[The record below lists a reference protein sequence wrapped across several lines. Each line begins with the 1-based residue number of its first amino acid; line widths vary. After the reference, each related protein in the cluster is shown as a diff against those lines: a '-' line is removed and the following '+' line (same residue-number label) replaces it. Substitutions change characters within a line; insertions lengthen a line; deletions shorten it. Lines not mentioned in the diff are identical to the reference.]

1 MKKGQYVRCPVI
13 LEKNDLE
20 YPRIFVTGQ
29 IVAVNEIAETAKIV
43 LHDLYGSK
51 KYYEHIEPT
60 MELSF
65 SRINRCCAM
74 VNAECLTNAGQGIII
89 CKCRKRILDFEYYY
103 VRLQNGDIKKFSE
116 SEIKIDYTCGDY
128 DPLKQMRK
136 YEFHNP
142 SWIASR
148 LIVSRNMNYINNSM
162 LGFDVIAG
170 CRTFLL
176 THQINTVQRI
186 LESRPIRYMLADEV
200 GLGKTIEACLILKIL
215 KSENSAF
222 SALIIVPKALLN
234 QWKSELKN
242 KFRIEAV
249 IYKPEDKVIFYLR
262 QRNKIS
268 MIALTA
274 LEDITDTQYLFD
286 FNWDI
291 LIVDE
296 THRLLQ
302 MSDEYNCVQYLSK
315 KINNI
320 LLLSA
325 TPIQN
330 RKDEYLN
337 LLKLLEPKRYE
348 NITEIQFSELV
359 EKQEEVQ
366 SVVSNILYY
375 MDDERYD
382 DVYDELVALSDY
394 LQDSYMKNY
403 LGKFDIE
410 RAYEHI
416 SELEEIISYI
426 VENYRIEK
434 KVIRN
439 RRNCIGE
446 KLAQRK
452 VYPIA
457 YDIFDDFDNKEA
469 ITYRNL
475 IEYLNKNND
484 ETIDF
489 VSNVVAPLLQAFFSS
504 PWAFYAT
511 LENLNIN
518 NDTLTDLTKKW
529 LERTEEDI
537 KNYSR
542 AIDVF
547 SEIPNRFFRCIEW
560 LEQKVNVKNNNVK
573 IVVFTSFK
581 ETLTKLSDLLL
592 LRGINHVQFCKEMSL
607 ESLEMSVYD
616 FQTNDTCKI
625 ILCDETGGEG
635 RNFQNADYVIHFD
648 LPWTVNEIEQR
659 IGRLDR
665 LGREEHKRIVTSV
678 VLYTVD
684 TIEEQLFLV
693 WKQGLE
699 IFTHSLSGLEI
710 ITSDLNQMIAEA
722 ISYDLENGLSK
733 SIDEILDMT
742 HNIREK
748 VSDEQEYDAGVA
760 IYRPLTLAINDVL
773 SKYQDSSNNL
783 FKTAMVKWGAQ
794 SGLKTVEKD
803 EAVVEIPDTMFGIK
817 SAIQTILVP
826 PNWNRYQG
834 TASLRIHNKIVGT
847 FDRKTAIK
855 REDLLFYTVG
865 DPVFDCIINNAI
877 NSFRGRSCAVIT
889 KKDDKFNNLS
899 FTGFLFVFNVISDM
913 ELLIEN
919 NIPIQLLSQF
929 KVHFPMEQIRVYVP
943 LGHHLDEQTKED
955 LEIYLENPYYIRTG
969 RHLGKRSSR
978 VGEKSI
984 LEKFIQVNNTEK
996 WNNLL
1001 DKVSEVAYKN
1011 ARNKLDKP
1019 TIMKTIKKEMNRVL
1033 YGKLAECNYL
1043 GKNKDEYNVLETQL
1057 KYVYAALANS
1067 DLYLDSVCFLKVE

>member
-13 LEKNDLE
+13 LEKNDLK

-29 IVAVNEIAETAKIV
+29 IIAVNEIAETAKVV
-43 LHDLYGSK
+43 LHDLYGSQ
-51 KYYEHIEPT
+51 KYYEHIEPS
-60 MELSF
+60 MELSY
-65 SRINRCCAM
+65 SHIERCYAM
-74 VNAECLTNAGQGIII
+74 FNAECITGAGQGVII
-89 CKCRKRILDFEYYY
+89 CKCRHRIADFEYYY
-103 VRLQNGDIKKFSE
+103 VRLKNGEIKKFSE
-116 SEIKIDYTCGDY
+116 AEIKFDYTCGDY
-128 DPLKQMRK
+128 NPLEQMRK

-142 SWIASR
+142 SWLASR

-162 LGFDVIAG
+162 LGFDTISG

-176 THQINTVQRI
+176 THQINTVQRL

-200 GLGKTIEACLILKIL
+200 GLGKTIEACLTLKIL
-215 KSENSAF
+215 QSENAAY
-222 SALIIVPKALLN
+222 SALIVVPKVLLN

-242 KFRIEAV
+242 KFKIEAQ
-249 IYKPEDKVIFYLR
+249 IYNVDDKVRFYLR
-262 QRNKIS
+262 KYSKVPIF
-268 MIALTA
+268 ALTA
-274 LEDITDTQYLFD
+274 LEDIKDTEYLLD
-286 FNWDI
+286 FKWDM
-291 LIVDE
+291 LVVDE
-296 THRLLQ
+296 THRLLK
-302 MSDEYNCVQYLSK
+302 MPLEYDCIQHLSK
-315 KINNI
+315 KIENI

-330 RKDEYLN
+330 RKDEYFN
-337 LLKLLEPKRYE
+337 LLKLLEPFRYE
-348 NITEIQFSELV
+348 NITENQFNELV

-394 LQDSYMKNY
+394 LEDAYIRNY
-403 LGKFDIE
+403 LEKFDIE
-410 RAYEHI
+410 SAYEHI

-439 RRNCIGE
+439 RRSCIGE

-452 VYPIA
+452 VEPIA
-457 YDIFDDFDNKEA
+457 YDIFDDFGNKEA

-475 IEYLNKNND
+475 IDYLNKNND
-484 ETIDF
+484 GTINF
-489 VSNVVAPLLQAFFSS
+489 VDNVVTVLLQAFFSS

-511 LENLNIN
+511 LENLKIN
-518 NDTLTDLTKKW
+518 DEMLVESTIKW
-529 LERTEEDI
+529 IERTDEDI
-537 KNYSR
+537 KNFGR
-542 AIDVF
+542 TINVA
-547 SEIPNRFFRCIEW
+547 SENHNRFFRCIEW
-560 LEQKVNVKNNNVK
+560 LEQKVNIKNSNVK

-581 ETLTKLSDLLL
+581 ETLTKLSELLSL
-592 LRGINHVQFCKEMSL
+592 QGINYVKFCKGMSL
-607 ESLEMSVYD
+607 DSLEMSVYD

-625 ILCDETGGEG
+625 IICDETGGEG
-635 RNFQNADYVIHFD
+635 HNFQNADYIIHFD

-699 IFTHSLSGLEI
+699 IFTNSLSGLEI
-710 ITSDLNQMIAEA
+710 ITSDLNQMISEA
-722 ISYDLENGLSK
+722 ISYDLENGLGK

-748 VSDEQEYDAGVA
+748 VNDEQEYDAGIA
-760 IYRPLTLAINDVL
+760 IYRPLTLAIKEVL

-783 FKTAMVKWGAQ
+783 FKTAMVKWGTQ

-803 EAVVEIPDTMFGIK
+803 GAIVEIPNTMFGLK

-826 PNWNRYQG
+826 PNWNRYNG
-834 TASLRIHNKIVGT
+834 TASLKIHNKIVGT

-889 KKDDKFNNLS
+889 KKDEKFNNLI
-899 FTGFLFVFNVISDM
+899 FKGFLFVFNVIPDM

-929 KVHFPMEQIRVYVP
+929 KVHFPMEQVRVYVP
-943 LGHHLDEQTKED
+943 LGHHLDEQSKENLD
-955 LEIYLENPYYIRTG
+955 NYLENPYYIRTG
-969 RHLGKRSSR
+969 RHLGKRSSKD
-978 VGEKSI
+978 GEKST
-984 LEKFIQVNNTEK
+984 LEKFMQVNHTEK
-996 WNNLL
+996 WNSLL
-1001 DKVSEVAYKN
+1001 DKVSEVAYKKAKN
-1011 ARNKLDKP
+1011 QIDKP
-1019 TIMKTIKKEMNRVL
+1019 NIMKNIKKEMNRVL

-1057 KYVYAALANS
+1057 KYVYAALSNS
-1067 DLYLDSVCFLKVE
+1067 DFYLDSICFLKVE